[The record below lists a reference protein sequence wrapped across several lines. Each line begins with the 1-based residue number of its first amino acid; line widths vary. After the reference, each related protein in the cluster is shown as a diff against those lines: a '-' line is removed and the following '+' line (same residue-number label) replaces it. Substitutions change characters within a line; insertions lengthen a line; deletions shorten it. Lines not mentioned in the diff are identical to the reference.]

1 MPKSTNRIVNIKVSI
16 LNDSIPIVIIRVDL
30 AVQDLQLENQF
41 LQFPCKNLVQ

>member
-1 MPKSTNRIVNIKVSI
+1 MPKSTNRIVNIEVWI

-30 AVQDLQLENQF
+30 AVQDLQWKYQL